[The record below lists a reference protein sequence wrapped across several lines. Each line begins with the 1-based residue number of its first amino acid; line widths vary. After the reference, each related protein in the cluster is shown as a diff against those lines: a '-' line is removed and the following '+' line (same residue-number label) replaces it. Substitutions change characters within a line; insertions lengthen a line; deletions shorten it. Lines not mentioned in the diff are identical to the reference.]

1 MSVTVS
7 PEQFSLVLFESAEI
21 HRVATELLERIGMAE
36 VDLVVDV
43 DETSPLARIEVLYGD
58 PLTVK
63 GDSGS
68 FEDPRHPRHT
78 DADIIATSLGRVL
91 LRARDRASG
100 TFDDAPADMAL
111 TLAQSAAWDTYSVG
125 RLTRAGYPTNRQ
137 RWLYNYRNRHGF
149 SDVADETFDRL
160 WQADG
165 LSWAELDAASAA
177 AVSATAAAA
186 SAR

>member
-7 PEQFSLVLFESAEI
+7 PEQFSLVLFESGDI
-21 HRVATELLERIGMAE
+21 HRVASDLLERFGMAD
-36 VDLVVDV
+36 VDLVIEV
-43 DETSPLARIEVLYGD
+43 DETSPLARIEIAYGE
-58 PLTVK
+58 PLTVR

-68 FEDPRHPRHT
+68 FEDPKRPRHT
-78 DADIIATSLGRVL
+78 HPDAIATSLGRVL

-100 TFDDAPADMAL
+100 TFDDAPADAAL
-111 TLAQSAAWDTYSVG
+111 TLAQSAAWDTYSMG
-125 RLTRAGYPTNRQ
+125 RLAGAGYPTNRQ
-137 RWLYNYRNRHGF
+137 RWLYNFRNRHGF

-177 AVSATAAAA
+177 AVSATGTAAAA
-186 SAR
+186 R